1 MTDLFTIAQI
11 GLAVALVASLAVFI
25 QDRNRVPVSDPW
37 FIPVIGILLLQSF
50 K

>member
-1 MTDLFTIAQI
+1 MADIFTFAQV
-11 GLAVALVASLAVFI
+11 GLAVALVASLAAFV

-37 FIPVIGILLLQSF
+37 FMPVIGVLLWQSL